1 MAESTGLLNLRG
13 GNLSEGS
20 NPSLSAILFFSPLS
34 FSQSKWIFFML
45 SRSWAT
51 GGVSAAPR
59 TPCVRQGAGA
69 GYGSAV
75 WPGSAARAGRWNESR
90 GNTRGLPAFLRK
102 DPIAFPLP
110 FAGCRASADSRGNV
124 APRSMS
130 KLQRYGERRDT
141 PCRFLSPEPL
151 SCRPFAVPLIADK
164 SCIACRFLTVYGNS
178 AGSAASGIPVTALR
192 SHGHKRGQR
201 RERNSRNGTAFSRAQ
216 AQAAP
221 RAEFP

>member
-1 MAESTGLLNLRG
+1 MDFFNPARG
-13 GNLSEGS
+13 
-20 NPSLSAILFFSPLS
+20 
-34 FSQSKWIFFML
+34 QW
-45 SRSWAT
+45 
-51 GGVSAAPR
+51 
-59 TPCVRQGAGA
+59 GAYPPPPVPPASGK
-69 GYGSAV
+69 V
-75 WPGSAARAGRWNESR
+75 PVPGTDRRFGRAQQRVRAGGNESR

-164 SCIACRFLTVYGNS
+164 PCIACRFLTVYGNS
-178 AGSAASGIPVTALR
+178 AGNIASGIPVTALR
-192 SHGHKRGQR
+192 SREHKRGQR
-201 RERNSRNGTAFSRAQ
+201 RERNSRNGPAFSRAQ
-216 AQAAP
+216 ARSAP